1 MISEKIIISGT
12 GCALADYLYNNIS
25 FDSPEFRK
33 YLSKQAGDGG
43 LAAGKLVFTEELEK
57 FAEKSYQEIICEIIG
72 NRDPD
77 AFNVGGP
84 SLVPLIHASQMLE
97 SNSFNVKFFGIA
109 GTDET
114 ANRILEILRPMPL
127 NIRNLSTTS
136 HRETP
141 FTHVF
146 SDPDFDNGQGE
157 RTFVNSIGAAWDYF
171 PQQLTR
177 EFFDSHIVCFGGTAL
192 VPQLHDN
199 LTKLLQKAKKHNCIT
214 IVNTVFDF
222 RNERKNPYQPWPLVA
237 DNESYSLIDLLIMD
251 CEESIR
257 ISGMKTISEAA
268 EYFASTRLSSF
279 IITNG
284 AKEII
289 AWSQGK
295 LFRKTEI
302 IRLPVS
308 QMVTNELKSGSGRK
322 GDTTGCGD
330 NFAGGVISS
339 LAWQLKDQEKGHFD
353 LIEALSWGIA
363 SGGFCCF
370 TIGGTFT
377 ERAKGEKKI
386 AVEQIQMAYINQI
399 NS

>member
-1 MISEKIIISGT
+1 MIPEKIIISGT
-12 GCALADYLYNNIS
+12 GCALADYLYNDIS
-25 FDSPEFRK
+25 FDSPKFKK
-33 YLSKQAGDGG
+33 YLSRQKGDGG

-57 FAEKSYQEIICEIIG
+57 FAGKPYQEIIGEIIG

-109 GTDET
+109 GSDET

-127 NIRNLSTTS
+127 NIRNYSTIS
-136 HRETP
+136 HRVTP

-146 SDPDFDNGQGE
+146 SDPDYDKGQGE

-171 PQQLTR
+171 PQQLTC
-177 EFFDSHIVCFGGTAL
+177 EFFDSDIVCFGGTAL

-199 LTKLLQKAKKHNCIT
+199 LTQLLQKAKKNNCIT
-214 IVNTVFDF
+214 VVNTVFDY
-222 RNERKNPYQPWPLVA
+222 RNERKNPDQPWPLVA

-257 ISGMKTISEAA
+257 ISGKKTISEAA
-268 EYFASTRLSSF
+268 EYFASTKLSSF
-279 IITNG
+279 IVTNG
-284 AKEII
+284 ANEII
-289 AWSQGK
+289 ACSRGK
-295 LFRKTEI
+295 LFRKTGI

-308 QMVTNELKSGSGRK
+308 QMVTDELKSGSDRK

-353 LIEALSWGIA
+353 LIKALSWGIA

-370 TIGGTFT
+370 TFGGTFPEST
-377 ERAKGEKKI
+377 KGEKRTAI
-386 AVEQIQMAYINQI
+386 EQIQKAYINQI